1 MVDKFING
9 REFLMAVP
17 DWVFFG
23 LWLGV
28 LIGFEDVGEGVL
40 VGGGIWDMEV
50 DGKGANLVVWIIQNV
65 MAW

>member
-1 MVDKFING
+1 MDKSIHG

-23 LWLGV
+23 LRLGV

-50 DGKGANLVVWIIQNV
+50 DGKGTNLVIWIIQNA